1 MRFVPLGVGAWLC
14 GSIMQSYFDE
24 QLCKGCKI
32 LESTLLLSTFQLL
45 TTAIALTAMRSYP
58 HTREIFLAQ
67 PSSDTSIPL
76 PATTHS
82 HKSLGYFAGDAV
94 IVGFCGGLAIILAQ
108 QARFLLS
115 PSMAQMFNG
124 AIPLYILIACTLRH
138 NYLLH
143 KNQHEIHIGEPLDER
158 PFSSPSS
165 STSFIQYLFITL
177 AVLGA
182 VLSPSDSVN
191 NLSVPGCFL
200 QFASTISYA
209 LYLVGFE
216 RLASKESL
224 GVNSLM
230 AFSLT
235 APVRTLFSLP
245 PAFSV

>member
-1 MRFVPLGVGAWLC
+1 
-14 GSIMQSYFDE
+14 MQSYFDE
-24 QLCKGCKI
+24 QLCKGCQI

-67 PSSDTSIPL
+67 PSSDTSLPL

-82 HKSLGYFAGDAV
+82 HKSIGYFAGDAA

-124 AIPLYILIACTLRH
+124 AIPLYILIARTLRH
-138 NYLLH
+138 NYLLHH

-158 PFSSPSS
+158 PFTSPASSA
-165 STSFIQYLFITL
+165 SFIQYLFITL

-182 VLSPSDSVN
+182 VLSSSDSLN
-191 NLSVPGCFL
+191 NLSFPGCFL
-200 QFASTISYA
+200 QFASTVSFA

-235 APVRTLFSLP
+235 APVRTLFLP
-245 PAFSV
+245 PPLSV